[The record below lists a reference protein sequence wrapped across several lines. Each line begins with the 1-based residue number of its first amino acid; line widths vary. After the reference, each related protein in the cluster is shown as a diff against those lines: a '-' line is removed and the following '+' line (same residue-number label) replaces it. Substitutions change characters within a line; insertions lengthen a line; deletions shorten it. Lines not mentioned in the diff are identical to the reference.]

1 MKQFKYLF
9 ISTILLFFFAGC
21 AKRNFFP
28 DADDPGLSLL
38 TSHGYNVASNYING
52 QPYVNPFGFLSGN
65 SLPFLEKI
73 LTNSAFDTLS
83 LSWPIELNSS
93 SQINN
98 SMYQRISLLM
108 PIPKSFTQNDFSS
121 MSGTRLLNTNTVQ
134 IQSYFNSPSG
144 VFSGTANV
152 YFVKIGSDIL
162 NNSKY
167 IKISG
172 LFDGN
177 IGDSILITKGRF
189 DFEINADNL
198 NF

>member
-1 MKQFKYLF
+1 MKQFKYLY
-9 ISTILLFFFAGC
+9 ITTIFLFFIAGC

-28 DADDPGLSLL
+28 DTDDPGLSLL

-52 QPYVNPFGFLSGN
+52 QPYVNPFGFLNGN

-73 LTNSAFDTLS
+73 VTNNALDTLS

-93 SQINN
+93 SQVNN
-98 SMYQRISLLM
+98 SMYQRIFLLI

-134 IQSYFNSPSG
+134 IQSYFNYPGISSG
-144 VFSGTANV
+144 NANV
-152 YFVKIGSDIL
+152 YFVKIGADIL